1 MLSYYTVTP
10 LPLTQPTP
18 QSVWRPHQPH
28 PQPHPPPHPQP
39 HPQPHRPIN
48 PYPDNHNSKRSTVRT
63 TARTPSTTT
72 STTTT
77 TARPSEILTQGGT
90 TFGSAE
96 GEKITEETEQSQD
109 YETGLW
115 VDVSTEPGLEGQVQ
129 RLRAQ
134 YLQMGVPRNYLTD
147 QMIWKLMQAR
157 GGQSDDE
164 GFHF

>member
-10 LPLTQPTP
+10 LPPTQPTP

-28 PQPHPPPHPQP
+28 
-39 HPQPHRPIN
+39 RPLS
-48 PYPDNHNSKRSTVRT
+48 PYPDIHNSKRSTART
-63 TARTPSTTT
+63 TARTTTRTT

-77 TARPSEILTQGGT
+77 TTTPRPSEI
-90 TFGSAE
+90 FGSVEGDQSTAE
-96 GEKITEETEQSQD
+96 TAETED

-115 VDVSTEPGLEGQVQ
+115 VDVPAEPESASSSPGLGRQVE
-129 RLRAQ
+129 RLRAH
-134 YLQMGVPRNYLTD
+134 YLKMGVPHNYLTD

-157 GGQSDDE
+157 GGQTEDA

>member
-10 LPLTQPTP
+10 LPPTHPTP

-28 PQPHPPPHPQP
+28 PPLS
-39 HPQPHRPIN
+39 
-48 PYPDNHNSKRSTVRT
+48 PYPDIHNSKRSTART
-63 TARTPSTTT
+63 TTRTTTRTT

-77 TARPSEILTQGGT
+77 TTTTTPRPSEI
-90 TFGSAE
+90 FGSVE
-96 GEKITEETEQSQD
+96 GDQSTEETED

-115 VDVSTEPGLEGQVQ
+115 VDVPAEPSPGVGRQVEM
-129 RLRAQ
+129 LRAH
-134 YLQMGVPRNYLTD
+134 YLKMGVPHSYLTD

-157 GGQSDDE
+157 GGQTDDA